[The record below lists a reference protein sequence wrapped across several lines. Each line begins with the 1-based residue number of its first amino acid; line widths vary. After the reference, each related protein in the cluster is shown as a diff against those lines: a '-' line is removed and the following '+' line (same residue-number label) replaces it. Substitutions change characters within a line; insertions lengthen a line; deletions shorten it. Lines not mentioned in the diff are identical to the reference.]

1 MNSRNNRFYKKL
13 FNINRLYSILYILI
27 ELALPSI
34 IKLISRDNSICYYLK
49 KYNFK
54 NNYTPSNVKNYR
66 NS

>member
-1 MNSRNNRFYKKL
+1 MNSTNYRILEIL
-13 FNINRLYSILYILI
+13 FNINRLKSILLNLI

-49 KYNFK
+49 KFNFK